1 MRPESNRSYQ
11 MNDHKTNPLICPK
24 KTGAHAHSLH
34 IECQLADRYRLL
46 GLVKAERGTVAQQG
60 AEGET

>member
-1 MRPESNRSYQ
+1 